1 MTQAGHRRTN
11 AAWFH
16 SQEAANE
23 RNQLTRVREQRSG
36 CPALGRRGRGGG
48 ECFLGTASQSGKTSG
63 SHSGGVAMAA
73 QPCGCASCHRTVC
86 FAWLRWQILHVFF
99 ESYKKSN
106 EGDKD
111 PPVRARHTDVPGGP
125 TRVNCLPSLPAGTR
139 PQDTVRTTEATWA
152 STSSHSPPQSRG
164 RTYKRR
170 RGQSYRMTTPDM
182 QGFHAL
188 PTGLCAIY
196 EGTMRPGQEEA

>member
-1 MTQAGHRRTN
+1 MFPGD
-11 AAWFH
+11 
-16 SQEAANE
+16 SVPVGENE
-23 RNQLTRVREQRSG
+23 RLSFWWRWRHNHADVPHATEL
-36 CPALGRRGRGGG
+36 
-48 ECFLGTASQSGKTSG
+48 
-63 SHSGGVAMAA
+63 
-73 QPCGCASCHRTVC
+73 C
-86 FAWLRWQILHVFF
+86 FAWLRWQILRVFF